1 MYGLIIIISGKKGI
15 MRLLVDPSHVLV
27 SLSFWEIARRMGN
40 VNDRQGN
47 GQASEP
53 FDRAEE
59 GRGLVG
65 HRSHAQAPPERSRQV
80 LRRRSWAAFAWPMG
94 SKEAEPSERRRCQG
108 DQDHSQARPERLHQ
122 RTARWLFE
130 IGLRGRVRRQVRR
143 ESVSGGDDRADSH

>member
-1 MYGLIIIISGKKGI
+1 

-59 GRGLVG
+59 GRGLVD
-65 HRSHAQAPPERSRQV
+65 ED
-80 LRRRSWAAFAWPMG
+80 AA
-94 SKEAEPSERRRCQG
+94 
-108 DQDHSQARPERLHQ
+108 
-122 RTARWLFE
+122 
-130 IGLRGRVRRQVRR
+130 
-143 ESVSGGDDRADSH
+143 DDGWFSS